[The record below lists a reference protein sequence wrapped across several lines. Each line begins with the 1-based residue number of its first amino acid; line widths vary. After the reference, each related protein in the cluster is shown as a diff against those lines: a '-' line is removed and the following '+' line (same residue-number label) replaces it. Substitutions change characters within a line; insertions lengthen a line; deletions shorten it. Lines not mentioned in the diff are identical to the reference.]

1 MADVSRVFEIRIE
14 QGPALREFERL
25 NKALQ
30 DNRAERTK
38 LNKEVRDNIKQQEAI
53 RKAML
58 QEGADAER
66 LGARLRNLEKAREV
80 LNRRQ
85 AEAEIVNTNLSATT
99 RELRNDLGELTERQL
114 RFRDKMAQATL
125 EAIRQSGVLG
135 DLAARSQS
143 LKEELADVASGVDR
157 TNKELAELNQNFQRG
172 SVSEEEYRKELD
184 RLNAELAQGE
194 KAQREFA
201 DELGKVT
208 KRSDELG
215 RKVAE
220 LESDFRKGKI
230 SADEFKRGMASIDSE
245 VKQLNGRFDSF
256 IQGQGKELR
265 STLTGLISGYVG
277 VAAAIYGVVN
287 ILRDATQTIIE
298 FDKGVARVRALGGEY
313 AQSIEQLGEAAK
325 TAGID
330 FGFGATQSIAAIE
343 ALAKAGVSVE
353 DIIGGGLTGALTLAS
368 AGEIDLANAA
378 ETAASA
384 LTQFGLS
391 GADVSRVADALV
403 GGANAAQGGVDEL
416 RQALNQ
422 SGLVASQ
429 FGLSLE
435 ETVGTL
441 TTFASAGLIGSDAGT
456 SFRTMLLRIAKPSKE
471 ARAEIDRLGLEL
483 FNAKGEFVGIEN
495 LAGQF
500 QQRLGDLTEEQR
512 QASLALIF
520 GQDAIRAANLLYAA
534 GSERVAEYTAEV
546 SKAGTAADVA
556 AEQQDTL
563 RGALDRAGASWDALV
578 LTVENGSGIL
588 GKALKGLVNAFDD
601 VVYALSRVNIGLE
614 NYTKEVEKNL
624 KAQGQLGQIQLGSDA
639 AQAVIEQYQ
648 RQADSL
654 KDYGNSLGELMLQE
668 EERAAL
674 VKELADLNAQENAKE
689 GRSLTG
695 LGLVRRAA
703 LEEAIRIYDREIA
716 KRQALVDQAEVQ
728 RMKEA
733 GIVGEATENA
743 AKQRVAIETVALAR
757 ERLTGQLREEQKAK
771 EELAADDLKAIE
783 ASNKRI
789 ESIQAEI
796 DALDGKSKALGGT
809 AKATVDNT
817 EAMQAL
823 ADAVYAYNEAVSNV
837 FSDRAS
843 TPAPGT
849 SLNNLVGG
857 GTDFSSLLGGGNDED
872 ASDADLQNE
881 EANLAAKIEIWTAE
895 QEAYQALQDAKVNA
909 AEAFAGTLAKLS
921 EQGSDAAQLFFLAE
935 KGIAAAEV
943 ILKLQRELAS
953 YGVAGATQ
961 AILDPTAPARYAKLA
976 LAAKLRAGI
985 SLATIAGT
993 ALQGFAEG
1001 GIVDDRW
1008 GPRIR
1013 RSNGDNRLVR
1023 TGSGGYATLK
1033 DGEAVLNLR
1042 QQARVKAKTGMDIR
1056 ELAELP
1062 GTRAKSAL
1070 AGMRAS
1076 IRDGARSIMP
1086 GYADGG
1092 IVNIPAGLPST
1103 QTIQQNI
1110 LAAGLEA
1117 LADRPIY
1124 TLVEEIERG
1133 VGRQGLIRELSDSRG
1148 NSQYTFK
1155 KGSGG

>member
-1 MADVSRVFEIRIE
+1 MADISRVYEIRIE

-38 LNKEVRDNIKQQEAI
+38 LGKEVRDNIKQQEAI

-230 SADEFKRGMASIDSE
+230 SADEFKRGMASIDNE
-245 VKQLNGRFDSF
+245 VKQLNGR

-265 STLTGLISGYVG
+265 GLISGYVG

-287 ILRDATQTIIE
+287 ILRDATETIIE

-330 FGFGATQSIAAIE
+330 FGFGATQSIAAVE

-495 LAGQF
+495 LAEQF
-500 QQRLGDLTEEQR
+500 QDRLGFLTEEQR

-520 GQDAIRAANLLYAA
+520 GQDAIRAANLLYQAGAEDVAKYTEAVSETGIAA
-534 GSERVAEYTAEV
+534 R
-546 SKAGTAADVA
+546 VA
-556 AEQQDTL
+556 AEQQETL
-563 RGALDRAGASWDALV
+563 RGSLDKLSAQWDATV
-578 LTVENGSGIL
+578 LSIEDGSGIL
-588 GKALKGLVNAFDD
+588 SRAFTGL
-601 VVYALSRVNIGLE
+601 
-614 NYTKEVEKNL
+614 TQNL
-624 KAQGQLGQIQLGSDA
+624 TGI
-639 AQAVIEQYQ
+639 
-648 RQADSL
+648 
-654 KDYGNSLGELMLQE
+654 LGEFT
-668 EERAAL
+668 
-674 VKELADLNAQENAKE
+674 NANKE
-689 GRSLTG
+689 GATFGDTLESIAKGFVRMNAASVATAG
-695 LGLVRRAA
+695 LANELLKLFEDDPGELPAAEQARLLSKEFDLASASIGELETRLRLLNERRETYAGLNTQPGVVAA
-703 LEEAIRIYDREIA
+703 HDREIA
-716 KRQALVDQAEVQ
+716 SLRGLIAE
-728 RMKEA
+728 RKKAADAAEEGA
-733 GIVGEATENA
+733 EKATEGA
-743 AKQRVAIETVALAR
+743 ARQVLAAESVSQAR

-857 GTDFSSLLGGGNDED
+857 GADFSSLLGGGNDED
-872 ASDADLQNE
+872 AADADLQNE

-1092 IVNIPAGLPST
+1092 IVNIPVGLPST

-1155 KGSGG
+1155 KGTGG

>member
-1 MADVSRVFEIRIE
+1 MADISRVYEIRIE

-30 DNRAERTK
+30 NNRAERTK
-38 LNKEVRDNIKQQEAI
+38 LGKEVRDNIKQQEAI

-230 SADEFKRGMASIDSE
+230 SADEFKRGMASIDNE

-287 ILRDATQTIIE
+287 ILRDATETIIE

-495 LAGQF
+495 LAEQF
-500 QQRLGDLTEEQR
+500 QDRLGFLTEEQR

-520 GQDAIRAANLLYAA
+520 GQDAIRAANLLYQAGAEDVAKYTEAVSEAGIAA
-534 GSERVAEYTAEV
+534 R
-546 SKAGTAADVA
+546 VA
-556 AEQQDTL
+556 AEQQETL
-563 RGALDRAGASWDALV
+563 RGSLDKLSAQWDATV
-578 LTVENGSGIL
+578 LSIEDGSGIL
-588 GKALKGLVNAFDD
+588 SRAFTGL
-601 VVYALSRVNIGLE
+601 
-614 NYTKEVEKNL
+614 TQNL
-624 KAQGQLGQIQLGSDA
+624 TGI
-639 AQAVIEQYQ
+639 
-648 RQADSL
+648 
-654 KDYGNSLGELMLQE
+654 LGEFT
-668 EERAAL
+668 
-674 VKELADLNAQENAKE
+674 NANKE
-689 GRSLTG
+689 GATFGDTLESIAKGFVRLNVASVATAG
-695 LGLVRRAA
+695 LANELLKLFEDDPGELPAAEQARLLSKEFDLASASIGELETRLRLLNERRETYAGLNTQPGVVAA
-703 LEEAIRIYDREIA
+703 HDREIA
-716 KRQALVDQAEVQ
+716 SLRGLIAE
-728 RMKEA
+728 RKKAADAAEEGA
-733 GIVGEATENA
+733 EKATEGA
-743 AKQRVAIETVALAR
+743 ARQVLAAESVSQAR
-757 ERLTGQLREEQKAK
+757 ERLNAQ
-771 EELAADDLKAIE
+771 LKAEQERREALASDDRQGIIE
-783 ASNKRI
+783 ANKRI

-857 GTDFSSLLGGGNDED
+857 GADFSSLLGGGNDED
-872 ASDADLQNE
+872 AADADLQNE

-921 EQGSDAAQLFFLAE
+921 KQGSDAAQLFFLAE

-961 AILDPTAPARYAKLA
+961 AIIDPTAPVRYAGLA

-1092 IVNIPAGLPST
+1092 IVNIPVGLPST

-1155 KGSGG
+1155 KGTGG